1 MHRALFEVSYIGNLQ
16 GFLNII
22 LGFVIF
28 FLLFFR
34 VRKENMIVVMRIMIV
49 FIAVHTVFLVKSYM
63 DIVIAYKSG
72 DYIEIEGTVKNY
84 SSTMGTEIF
93 TVDGVKF
100 KCSAKTTPW
109 GYYKYG
115 NTSLVEGVGR
125 RLRIR
130 YIPNKH
136 KELVM
141 YVGKANFI
149 TGNGE
154 YAWVRYIPDKHRNT
168 IVYIEQLKPEEAY

>member
-1 MHRALFEVSYIGNLQ
+1 MHRALFEVSYIGSLQ

-22 LGFVIF
+22 LVFVLF
-28 FLLFFR
+28 FLLYFLA
-34 VRKENMIVVMRIMIV
+34 RKENMIVVMRIMIIFMV
-49 FIAVHTVFLVKSYM
+49 IYTVYLVKSYA
-63 DIVIAYKSG
+63 DVVIAYKSG

-84 SSTMGTEIF
+84 SSEMGTEVF

-100 KCSAKTTPW
+100 KCSAKIAPW
-109 GYYKYG
+109 GYYKHG

-130 YIPNKH
+130 YIPDKR
-136 KELVM
+136 KSLVM
-141 YVGKANFI
+141 YVGKANYK

-154 YAWVRYIPDKHRNT
+154 YTWISYISNKHKNT
-168 IVYIEQLKPEEAY
+168 IVYIEQLKSK